1 MSKKVPKQAEVNIGL
16 IGHVDHGKTTLA
28 KALSGKWTD
37 TYSEELK
44 RGISIRL
51 GYADVSFYKC
61 EKCKEYTTN
70 TKCSCGGTAKEL
82 RKVSLVDAPGH
93 ETLLA
98 TMISGAA
105 IVDGAILVI
114 AANEKC
120 PQPQTEE
127 HLEALTIS
135 GTKNIVI
142 AQNKIDLVSKEDAK
156 KNYDSIKKFLKSKGF
171 ENIPIIP
178 VAANQGIN
186 IGSLIEAV
194 EKNIPTPKRDLKKPI
209 LMYVARS
216 FEVNQPGTEPDKL
229 IGGVLG
235 GSIVQGKLKV
245 GDEIEICPGI
255 DNNSIKTEVRSISIS
270 GGLIENAA
278 PGGLLAIGTTLDPAL
293 TKTDKMKGQVIGKPG
308 TLPSLK
314 TEVEMEIVDIER
326 KIEGNEE
333 NKPIEMNEMLA
344 LAIGTAVTTGKVASI
359 SKNKA
364 KVKLSTPLCVEKD
377 QRIVISRRVG
387 MRWRLSGFG
396 KCL

>member
-1 MSKKVPKQAEVNIGL
+1 MSKKTPKQAEANIGL

-51 GYADVSFYKC
+51 GYADVTFYKC
-61 EKCKEYTTN
+61 EKCNEYS
-70 TKCSCGGTAKEL
+70 TKAKCGCGGTSKEL
-82 RKVSLVDAPGH
+82 RKISLVDAPGH

-142 AQNKIDLVSKEDAK
+142 AQNKIDLITKEEAK
-156 KNYDSIKKFLKSKGF
+156 KNYEDIKHFLKKKGF
-171 ENIPIIP
+171 EKIPIIP

-186 IGSLIEAV
+186 LSALIEAV
-194 EKNIPTPKRDLKKPI
+194 EKNTPTPKRDLKKPA

-216 FEVNQPGTEPDKL
+216 FEVNPPGTEPEKL

-235 GSIVQGKLKV
+235 GSIVQGKLNV

-255 DNNSIKTEVRSISIS
+255 DKKTIKTEVRSISIS
-270 GGLIENAA
+270 EGFIESAV
-278 PGGLLAIGTTLDPAL
+278 PGGLLAIGTALDPAL

-308 TLPSLK
+308 TLPPLK
-314 TEVEMEIVDIER
+314 TEIEIEIINIER
-326 KIEGNEE
+326 KIEGNEDS
-333 NKPIEMNEMLA
+333 KPIEMNEMLA
-344 LAIGTAVTTGKVASI
+344 VAIGTAVTTGKVI
-359 SKNKA
+359 SVSKSKA
-364 KVKLSTPLCVEKD
+364 KLILSSPLCVEKD

-396 KCL
+396 RCL

>member
-1 MSKKVPKQAEVNIGL
+1 MSKKTPKQAEVNIGL

-28 KALSGKWTD
+28 RALSGKWTD

-51 GYADVSFYKC
+51 GYADVTFYKC
-61 EKCKEYTTN
+61 EKCKKHTTKA
-70 TKCSCGGTAKEL
+70 KCDCGGTAKEL

-105 IVDGAILVI
+105 IIDGAILVI

-135 GTKNIVI
+135 GIKNIVI
-142 AQNKIDLVSKEDAK
+142 AQNKIDLISKEDAK
-156 KNYDSIKKFLKSKGF
+156 KNYESVVRFLKSKGF
-171 ENIPIIP
+171 EKVPIIP
-178 VAANQGIN
+178 VAANQGVN
-186 IGSLIEAV
+186 IEALIEAV
-194 EKNIPTPKRDLKKPI
+194 EKHIPTPKRDLKKPA

-216 FEVNQPGTEPDKL
+216 FEVNQPGTEPKKL

-235 GSIVQGKLKV
+235 GSIVQGKLNV
-245 GDEIEICPGI
+245 GDEIEICPGL
-255 DNNSIKTEVRSISIS
+255 DGNTIKTEVRSISIS
-270 GGLIENAA
+270 GGLIESAA
-278 PGGLLAIGTTLDPAL
+278 PGGLLAVGTSLDPSL

-308 TLPSLK
+308 TLPELK
-314 TEVEMEIVDIER
+314 TELEMEIIDIKR
-326 KIEGNEE
+326 KIEGKEG
-333 NKPIEMNEMLA
+333 NKPIEMHEMLA
-344 LAIGTAVTTGKVASI
+344 IAIGTAVTTGKVSSI
-359 SKNKA
+359 AKNKA
-364 KVKLSTPLCVEKD
+364 KLVLSSPLCVEKD